1 MVYVELGRF
10 PLYITRKLRIL
21 KYWLKVR
28 QSYNCILQSC
38 YDYMVE
44 NNDSWAV
51 NIKQELQALGLGQM
65 WDELILDVK
74 SAYKII
80 EERIYDTEKQNML
93 AKLSNSNKCILYQHL
108 IDNVCLQYYLTKP
121 INHVF
126 KRYIT
131 MFRISAH
138 KRSSQRHSQR

>member
-1 MVYVELGRF
+1 
-10 PLYITRKLRIL
+10 
-21 KYWLKVR
+21 
-28 QSYNCILQSC
+28 
-38 YDYMVE
+38 
-44 NNDSWAV
+44 
-51 NIKQELQALGLGQM
+51 M

-131 MFRISAH
+131 MFRISAYLILFYLI
-138 KRSSQRHSQR
+138 KIFYLYEPSIFKLVKLLSFNNVVFPRFEE